1 GGAQPLPDDGG
12 SGPLRR
18 GVRRHPARGVRGPRH
33 QGPLCEGRTRRGQGP
48 HRHRRPVRAAPQP
61 RAGAGHRPADGRGE
75 RPPHSRPPGGEGVR
89 ARLRP
94 APRRLRAVL
103 LDWDGT
109 IVDSAEASFRCYVR
123 LFDSYRIPFDRERFQ
138 RTYSPDWY
146 RTYEALGL
154 PRECW
159 AEADARWLGF
169 YAGEENVILG
179 GAREALKR
187 LDEAGIRLGL
197 VTSGTR
203 SRVARELEGLKMG
216 GLFRVVVS
224 AEDVERR
231 KPDPEPLRRGLEFLG
246 MPAAEAAYVGD

>member
-1 GGAQPLPDDGG
+1 M
-12 SGPLRR
+12 
-18 GVRRHPARGVRGPRH
+18 
-33 QGPLCEGRTRRGQGP
+33 
-48 HRHRRPVRAAPQP
+48 
-61 RAGAGHRPADGRGE
+61 
-75 RPPHSRPPGGEGVR
+75 
-89 ARLRP
+89 RP

-203 SRVARELEGLKMG
+203 SRVLSSRASRKAATASCRYGVPSRRRFASVLPKL
-216 GLFRVVVS
+216 VS
-224 AEDVERR
+224 ARPR
-231 KPDPEPLRRGLEFLG
+231 LF
-246 MPAAEAAYVGD
+246 